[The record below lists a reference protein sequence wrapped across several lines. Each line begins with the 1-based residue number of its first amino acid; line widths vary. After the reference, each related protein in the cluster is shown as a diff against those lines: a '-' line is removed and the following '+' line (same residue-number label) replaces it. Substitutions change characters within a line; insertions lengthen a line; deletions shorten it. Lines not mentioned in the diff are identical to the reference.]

1 MGDLI
6 DTNLFFFG
14 EETVW
19 NAFDCTVTA
28 RINGAVTPGA
38 LAGRAENCTFE
49 NCAYT
54 VEIDGNAAEAE
65 IGTTE
70 VMYESLDQ

>member
-1 MGDLI
+1 MGGLI
-6 DTNLFFFG
+6 GTNLYFFG
-14 EETVW
+14 EETAW
-19 NAFDCTVTA
+19 DAYDCSVTA
-28 RINGAVTPGA
+28 SITGAVTPGA
-38 LAGRAENCTFE
+38 LAGRAENCSFE

-54 VEIDGNAAEAE
+54 VEIDGESTDIE